1 VIIGCHFGEIILL
14 VDVVMF
20 SGESELLEAR
30 LDHLGADLTVVV
42 EGDHFFQ
49 GQKKGFVFP
58 EVEAKLKRFSDR
70 LMYVPTESQVSPDA
84 WSNEYHLRNRGLEVL
99 RSLEI
104 PDDAIVGFFDTD
116 EIPDPVLLRQVEP
129 MVVWNMAKF
138 QMSLYWF
145 QQYELTGF
153 SGRWSLL
160 SAKDP
165 AQWRRQRD
173 LLPIM
178 IGGYHFSSFGS
189 LDATR
194 AKWDGFSH
202 TELKRSNMDAWV
214 EDCWSKGCAIESGA
228 LLTET
233 EQLESDFP
241 AFMLEGRGPSHWYR
255 RRS

>member
-1 VIIGCHFGEIILL
+1 ML

-30 LDHLGADLTVVV
+30 LNHLDADLTVVV

-49 GQKKGFVFP
+49 GQEKGFLFP
-58 EVEAKLKRFSDR
+58 GLEGRLKRFSDR
-70 LMYVPTESQVSPDA
+70 IIYAPTKSQTSSDA
-84 WSNEYHLRNRGLEVL
+84 WSNEYHLRNHGLEVL
-99 RSLEI
+99 RSLDI

-116 EIPDPVLLRQVEP
+116 EIPDPDLLRQVEP

-165 AQWRRQRD
+165 AEWRRQRD

-178 IGGYHFSSFGS
+178 VGGYHFSSFGS
-189 LDATR
+189 LAATK

-202 TELKRSNMDAWV
+202 TELKRPNMDAWV
-214 EDCWSKGCAIESGA
+214 EDCRSNGWAIESGA
-228 LLTET
+228 ELTET
-233 EQLESDFP
+233 GGLESDFP
-241 AFMLEGRGPSHWYR
+241 AFMLDGHGPWYWYR
-255 RRS
+255 RRQ